1 MEGSVMFIVLL
12 FPVSPRHSTSPY
24 LIAHAH
30 DSFIMCVVI
39 GALLIEYKN
48 VNITYSK
55 GYPWRATILQ
65 NTYCKIIGITT
76 MLKLEQS

>member
-1 MEGSVMFIVLL
+1 MEGSVMFIFLL

-30 DSFIMCVVI
+30 DSFIMCVVL

-55 GYPWRATILQ
+55 RVSLEGHD
-65 NTYCKIIGITT
+65 TT
-76 MLKLEQS
+76 VGKECSSE

>member
-55 GYPWRATILQ
+55 GYPWRATILHVRPYIYT
-65 NTYCKIIGITT
+65 NK
-76 MLKLEQS
+76 